1 MNEVSPS
8 ELASSVDA
16 DAAAAS
22 VQRLHARRAFF
33 MLVVVGEGGGGI
45 QRSTEDET
53 DESTTRRV
61 VHFWQALGNSGIA
74 TLGCML
80 WGIML
85 CDNTVRKAEGYL

>member
-33 MLVVVGEGGGGI
+33 MLVVVGERGVLRL
-45 QRSTEDET
+45 QM
-53 DESTTRRV
+53 RV
-61 VHFWQALGNSGIA
+61 S
-74 TLGCML
+74 
-80 WGIML
+80 
-85 CDNTVRKAEGYL
+85 

>member
-33 MLVVVGEGGGGI
+33 MLVVVGERGGGGYRGAPKTNQTKARLAGSFI
-45 QRSTEDET
+45 FGRRSATPA
-53 DESTTRRV
+53 SPLLAASLHAVGR
-61 VHFWQALGNSGIA
+61 HAL
-74 TLGCML
+74 
-80 WGIML
+80 
-85 CDNTVRKAEGYL
+85 R